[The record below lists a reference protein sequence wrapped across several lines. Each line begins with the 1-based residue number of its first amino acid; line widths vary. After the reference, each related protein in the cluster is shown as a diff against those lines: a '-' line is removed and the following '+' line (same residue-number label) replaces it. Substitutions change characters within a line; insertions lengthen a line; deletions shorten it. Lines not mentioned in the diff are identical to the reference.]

1 MTAMCKRYPFIATM
15 MECAAS
21 TKHGLFVFPR
31 NGRCGERQFVKP
43 NHVVYWLQQQ
53 VSMRYR
59 IKGIPGSS
67 GPESLTGVPL
77 LQGVPSATWHKH
89 PERWG
94 LRLDRD
100 PRGWHMLRLDPESVA
115 AQLAAFGHETDLRRR
130 LENTPPEQHPLLVE
144 QALPLLGEWVDPDLL
159 ALVTT
164 PA

>member
-1 MTAMCKRYPFIATM
+1 MTAMCKRYPFIATL

-89 PERWG
+89 PERWALAPAPATPRAQRG
-94 LRLDRD
+94 FSGSCEPRNLPRARL
-100 PRGWHMLRLDPESVA
+100 
-115 AQLAAFGHETDLRRR
+115 
-130 LENTPPEQHPLLVE
+130 
-144 QALPLLGEWVDPDLL
+144 
-159 ALVTT
+159 
-164 PA
+164 PANQ